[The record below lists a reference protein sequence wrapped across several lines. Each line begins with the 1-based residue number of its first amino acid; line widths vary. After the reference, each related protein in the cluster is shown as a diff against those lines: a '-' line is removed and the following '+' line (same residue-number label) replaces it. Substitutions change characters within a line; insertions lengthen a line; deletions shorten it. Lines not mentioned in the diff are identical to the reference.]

1 MIDIIDIDNSIVISS
16 VEDLKEY
23 SVKVDG
29 AVKARLKDFQ
39 LVGSTGTLIDL
50 FRELVF
56 CILTANASAKMGLKT
71 INVIDDD
78 ILLFGSEQDITA
90 KLIGIYRFPISRAN
104 YIVRTRAFL
113 KNHCNNDLRKI
124 FDDFQGDPSALRFF
138 LASNLIGIGY
148 KECSHFLRN
157 VGFKGYAI
165 LDKHVISMLNLLG
178 CNVQKPR
185 KKSEYVTTELKM
197 KDFAVKHDLD
207 FDELDLLFWSYKTGE
222 IIK

>member
-1 MIDIIDIDNSIVISS
+1 MTNIVDIDNSIIISN
-16 VEDLKEY
+16 VEDLKQYY
-23 SVKVDG
+23 STVCDAIKS
-29 AVKARLKDFQ
+29 RMTEFQ
-39 LVGSTGTLIDL
+39 LLKTNAMPIQL

-56 CILTANASAKMGLKT
+56 CILTANASAKMGLKA
-71 INVIDDD
+71 IQAIDDHT
-78 ILLFGSEQDITA
+78 LLFGSEKDITT
-90 KLIGIYRFPISRAN
+90 KLTGVYRFPVSRAN
-104 YIVRTRAFL
+104 YIVRTRQFL
-113 KNHCNNDLRKI
+113 NDHCNLDIHKI
-124 FDDFQGDPSALRFF
+124 FNEFKDPSALRFF

-178 CNVQKPR
+178 CDVQKPR
-185 KKSEYVTTELKM
+185 KKAEYVTTEIKM
-197 KDFAVKHDLD
+197 KEFAVKHSLD